1 MASTHDSMTTPP
13 LEGLLS
19 KVDSKFELVTLA
31 ASRSRQL
38 QDYYLGI
45 TSSKSIPPQVPSLRK
60 LLSLSFEEIA
70 AGKIVRISGD
80 EVREREAA
88 EAAALAD
95 AAILEDSLGGAT
107 STDDGGDA

>member
-13 LEGLLS
+13 LEGLLD

-31 ASRSRQL
+31 ARRSRQL

-45 TSSKSIPPQVPSLRK
+45 TTSKSIPPQVPSLRK

-95 AAILEDSLGGAT
+95 ASILDESHGA
-107 STDDGGDA
+107 SGADDDADV

>member
-1 MASTHDSMTTPP
+1 M
-13 LEGLLS
+13 
-19 KVDSKFELVTLA
+19 
-31 ASRSRQL
+31 
-38 QDYYLGI
+38 
-45 TSSKSIPPQVPSLRK
+45 RK